1 MLEPRPDEPD
11 PASDRDLLRRYG
23 VLQAISVL
31 MSLAGLLLIVG
42 ALLTTP
48 DLLTQ
53 NQTAGA
59 LQRLIG
65 PFLLL
70 ALGGLLL
77 VVGLV
82 LNAVRAVIVRGA
94 LPPGRYRGPA
104 IFVLLLLSI
113 ILGTVVALGAG
124 QTALALFNGGPLS
137 VTGTLLLITSTQVG
151 LLAVTGGVVVAP
163 RALVGVTLVGR
174 LGLGRSL
181 LMGLALAVPAWI
193 VAQLLAT
200 LAAVVLQA
208 LGFSPDTGVAETVIE
223 RGDPTVI
230 LLAFLLVAPV
240 AEETFFRGV
249 VFNAWER
256 EHGAWVAVVGSA
268 ALFAL
273 IHTSLFALVPI
284 FALGVALALV
294 YRTSRSLVATM
305 AMHAGFNA
313 ISVTI
318 ALLDRLGILT
328 LPT

>member
-1 MLEPRPDEPD
+1 VVDPRPDEPAQ
-11 PASDRDLLRRYG
+11 PSDRDLLRRHR
-23 VLQAISVL
+23 VLQAISVV
-31 MSLAGLLLIVG
+31 MVLAGLLLIVG
-42 ALLTTP
+42 ALLTAP

-53 NQTAGA
+53 NQGADA

-70 ALGGLLL
+70 ALGGFLL

-82 LNAVRAVIVRGA
+82 MNAVRAVIVRGA
-94 LPPGRYRGPA
+94 LSPERYRGPA

-124 QTALALFNGGPLS
+124 QTALNLFNGGPLS
-137 VTGTLLLITSTQVG
+137 VVGTLLLITSTQIG
-151 LLAVTGGVVVAP
+151 LLAVTGGLVVAP
-163 RALVGVTLVGR
+163 RALAGQTLVGR

-181 LMGLALAVPAWI
+181 LIGLALAVPAWI

-200 LAAVVLQA
+200 IAAVVLQG
-208 LGFSPDTGVAETVIE
+208 LGFSPDLGVADTVIE

-230 LLAFLLVAPV
+230 LLAFLLVAPA
-240 AEETFFRGV
+240 AEEVFFRGV

-256 EHGAWVAVVGSA
+256 EHGPVVAVVGSA
-268 ALFAL
+268 ALFAV

-284 FALGVALALV
+284 FALGVALALL
-294 YRTSRSLVATM
+294 YRSSRSLVATM

-318 ALLDRLGILT
+318 ALLDRLGILK

>member
-1 MLEPRPDEPD
+1 MI
-11 PASDRDLLRRYG
+11 
-23 VLQAISVL
+23 VT
-31 MSLAGLLLIVG
+31 GLLLIVG

-53 NQTAGA
+53 NQTADA

-77 VVGLV
+77 VVGL
-82 LNAVRAVIVRGA
+82 LMNAVRAVIVRGA
-94 LPPGRYRGPA
+94 LPPQRYRGPA

-137 VTGTLLLITSTQVG
+137 ITGTLLLITSTQIG
-151 LLAVTGGVVVAP
+151 LLAVTGGLVVAP
-163 RALVGVTLVGR
+163 RALAGVTLVGR

-181 LMGLALAVPAWI
+181 LIGLALAVPAWI

-200 LAAVVLQA
+200 LAAVILQA
-208 LGFSPDTGVAETVIE
+208 LGFSPDLGVADTVIE

-256 EHGAWVAVVGSA
+256 EHGAWMAVVGSA
-268 ALFAL
+268 ALFAV

-284 FALGVALALV
+284 FALGLALALV
-294 YRTSRSLVATM
+294 YRSSRSLVATM

>member
-1 MLEPRPDEPD
+1 M
-11 PASDRDLLRRYG
+11 
-23 VLQAISVL
+23 I
-31 MSLAGLLLIVG
+31 LAGLLLIVG

-53 NQTAGA
+53 DQTADA
-59 LQRLIG
+59 LQRLMG

-94 LPPGRYRGPA
+94 LPRERYRGPA
-104 IFVLLLLSI
+104 VFVLLLLSI

-137 VTGTLLLITSTQVG
+137 ITGTLLLITSTQIG
-151 LLAVTGGVVVAP
+151 LLAVTGGLVVAP
-163 RALVGVTLVGR
+163 RALAGVTLVGR

-181 LMGLALAVPAWI
+181 LIGLALAVPAWI

-200 LAAVVLQA
+200 LAAVVLQG
-208 LGFSPDTGVAETVIE
+208 LGFSPDLGVAETVIQ

-256 EHGAWVAVVGSA
+256 EHGTWAAVVGSA
-268 ALFAL
+268 ALFAV

-284 FALGVALALV
+284 FALGIALALV
-294 YRTSRSLVATM
+294 YRSSRSLVATM

>member
-1 MLEPRPDEPD
+1 VVEPRPDEPA
-11 PASDRDLLRRYG
+11 PASDRSLLSRYR
-23 VLQAISVL
+23 VLQAISVT
-31 MSLAGLLLIVG
+31 MILAGLLLIVG
-42 ALLTTP
+42 ALLAVP
-48 DLLTQ
+48 DLLSQ
-53 NQTAGA
+53 NQTADA

-82 LNAVRAVIVRGA
+82 MNAVRAVIVRGA
-94 LPPGRYRGPA
+94 LPPERYRGPA

-113 ILGTVVALGAG
+113 IFGTVVALGAG
-124 QTALALFNGGPLS
+124 ETALALFNGGPLS
-137 VTGTLLLITSTQVG
+137 MTGTLLLITSTQIG
-151 LLAVTGGVVVAP
+151 LLAVTGGLVVAP
-163 RALVGVTLVGR
+163 RALAGVTLVGR

-181 LMGLALAVPAWI
+181 LIGLALAVPAWI

-208 LGFSPDTGVAETVIE
+208 LGFSPDLGVAETVIE

-240 AEETFFRGV
+240 AEEIFFRGV

-256 EHGAWVAVVGSA
+256 EHGAWVAVGGSA
-268 ALFAL
+268 ALFAV

-294 YRTSRSLVATM
+294 YRSSRSLVATM

>member
-1 MLEPRPDEPD
+1 M
-11 PASDRDLLRRYG
+11 
-23 VLQAISVL
+23 I
-31 MSLAGLLLIVG
+31 LAGLLLIVG

-53 NQTAGA
+53 DQTADA

-94 LPPGRYRGPA
+94 LPRERYRGPA
-104 IFVLLLLSI
+104 VFVLLLLSI

-137 VTGTLLLITSTQVG
+137 ITGTLLLITSTQIG
-151 LLAVTGGVVVAP
+151 LLAVTGGLVVAP
-163 RALVGVTLVGR
+163 RALAGVTLVGR

-181 LMGLALAVPAWI
+181 LIGLALAVPAWI

-200 LAAVVLQA
+200 LAAVVLQG
-208 LGFSPDTGVAETVIE
+208 LGFSPDLGVAETVIQ

-256 EHGAWVAVVGSA
+256 EHGTWAAVVGSA
-268 ALFAL
+268 ALFAV

-284 FALGVALALV
+284 FALGIALALV
-294 YRTSRSLVATM
+294 YRSSRSLVATM

>member
-1 MLEPRPDEPD
+1 VVEPRPAEPG
-11 PASDRDLLRRYG
+11 PASDRALLHRYG
-23 VLQAISVL
+23 VLQAISVA
-31 MSLAGLLLIVG
+31 MTMAGILLIVG

-53 NQTAGA
+53 NQTAEA

-94 LPPGRYRGPA
+94 LPPERYRGPA

-124 QTALALFNGGPLS
+124 QTAIALFNGGPLS
-137 VTGTLLLITSTQVG
+137 ITGTLLLITSTQVG
-151 LLAVTGGVVVAP
+151 LLAVTGGLVVAP

-181 LMGLALAVPAWI
+181 LIGLALAVPAWI
-193 VAQLLAT
+193 VAQLMAT
-200 LAAVVLQA
+200 AAAVVLQA
-208 LGFSPDTGVAETVIE
+208 LGFSPDVGVAETVIE

-256 EHGAWVAVVGSA
+256 EHGTWVAVVGSA
-268 ALFAL
+268 ALFAV

-284 FALGVALALV
+284 FALGIALALV
-294 YRTSRSLVATM
+294 YRSSRSLVATM

>member
-1 MLEPRPDEPD
+1 VVEPRPEEP
-11 PASDRDLLRRYG
+11 PAAPDHDLLRRYG
-23 VLQAISVL
+23 VLHAISLV
-31 MSLAGLLLIVG
+31 MILAGLALIVG
-42 ALLTTP
+42 ALLTSP

-53 NQTAGA
+53 NQTTDA

-94 LPPGRYRGPA
+94 LPPERYRGPA
-104 IFVLLLLSI
+104 ILVLLLLSI

-151 LLAVTGGVVVAP
+151 LLAVTGGLVVAP
-163 RALVGVTLVGR
+163 RALAGVSLVGR

-181 LMGLALAVPAWI
+181 LIGLALAVPAWI

-208 LGFSPDTGVAETVIE
+208 LGFSPDLGVAETVIE

-268 ALFAL
+268 ALFAV

-284 FALGVALALV
+284 FALGIALALV
-294 YRTSRSLVATM
+294 YRSSRSLVATM

>member
-1 MLEPRPDEPD
+1 MIL
-11 PASDRDLLRRYG
+11 AGVVLL
-23 VLQAISVL
+23 V
-31 MSLAGLLLIVG
+31 AGLL
-42 ALLTTP
+42 TSP
-48 DLLTQ
+48 DLLSQ
-53 NQTAGA
+53 SQTAESI
-59 LQRLIG
+59 QRLIG
-65 PFLLL
+65 PLLL
-70 ALGGLLL
+70 LGLGGLLL
-77 VVGLV
+77 VIGLL

-94 LPPGRYRGPA
+94 LPPERYRGPA
-104 IFVLLLLSI
+104 VFVLLLLSI

-137 VTGTLLLITSTQVG
+137 VAGTLLLITSTQIG
-151 LLAVTGGVVVAP
+151 LLGVTAGLVAAP
-163 RALVGVTLVGR
+163 RALAGVRLLGR

-181 LMGLALAVPAWI
+181 LLGLAMSIPAWL

-208 LGFSPDTGVAETVIE
+208 LGFSPDLGVADTVIA

-240 AEETFFRGV
+240 AEEIFFRGV

-256 EHGAWVAVVGSA
+256 EHGPWVAVVGSA
-268 ALFAL
+268 ALFAV

-294 YRTSRSLVATM
+294 YRRTRSLVATM

>member
-1 MLEPRPDEPD
+1 M
-11 PASDRDLLRRYG
+11 
-23 VLQAISVL
+23 I
-31 MSLAGLLLIVG
+31 LAGVVLLVG
-42 ALLTTP
+42 GLLTSP

-53 NQTAGA
+53 NQTTESVE
-59 LQRLIG
+59 RLIG
-65 PFLLL
+65 PLLL
-70 ALGGLLL
+70 LGLGGLLL
-77 VVGLV
+77 VIGLL

-94 LPPGRYRGPA
+94 LPPERYRGPA
-104 IFVLLLLSI
+104 VFVLLLLSI

-137 VTGTLLLITSTQVG
+137 VAGTLLLITSTQIG
-151 LLAVTGGVVVAP
+151 LLSVTAGLVSAP
-163 RALVGVTLVGR
+163 RALAGVRLLGR
-174 LGLGRSL
+174 LGLWRSL
-181 LMGLALAVPAWI
+181 LLGLAMSIPAWL

-200 LAAVVLQA
+200 VAAVVLQA
-208 LGFSPDTGVAETVIE
+208 LGFSPDLGVADTVIA

-240 AEETFFRGV
+240 AEEIFFRGV

-256 EHGAWVAVVGSA
+256 EHGPWVAVVGSA
-268 ALFAL
+268 ALFAV

-284 FALGVALALV
+284 FALGIALALV
-294 YRTSRSLVATM
+294 YRRTRSLVATM